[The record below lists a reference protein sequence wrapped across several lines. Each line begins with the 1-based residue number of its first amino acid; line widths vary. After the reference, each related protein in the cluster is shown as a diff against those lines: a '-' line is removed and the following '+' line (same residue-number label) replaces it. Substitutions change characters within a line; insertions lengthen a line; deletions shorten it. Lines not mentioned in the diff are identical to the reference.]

1 MDDAIRKALENDLV
15 IDITTT
21 GKTTERPRRK
31 EIWFHN
37 VDGQLYIT
45 GLPGRRDWYAN
56 LAANPQFI
64 FHLKGSAKA
73 DLPAKAMPVKDK
85 SRRREIFQRIHELS
99 QSRRGMGMNV
109 DRWVDESPL
118 VHVELMGP

>member
-1 MDDAIRKALENDLV
+1 MNDAIRKALENDLV

-21 GKTTERPRRK
+21 GKTTGTPRRK

-64 FHLKGSAKA
+64 FHLN
-73 DLPAKAMPVKDK
+73 PNPPKD
-85 SRRREIFQRIHELS
+85 
-99 QSRRGMGMNV
+99 GV
-109 DRWVDESPL
+109 
-118 VHVELMGP
+118 